1 MCNITSPQF
10 LTQFGNNYYK
20 VSVKTFLR
28 WLLRLQ
34 GYGLP
39 CLKGYGNKARLCK
52 QTYRQAKL
60 LQSKSLA
67 FILSF
72 INNPCKVYTH
82 LSKRYA
88 YVYTY
93 LNHAFL

>member
-1 MCNITSPQF
+1 MCVNLYKNKQF
-10 LTQFGNNYYK
+10 VNNYKK

-39 CLKGYGNKARLCK
+39 CLRGYGNKAKLCK
-52 QTYRQAKL
+52 LTYKQAKL
-60 LQSKSLA
+60 LQSKSIMFIQA
-67 FILSF
+67 FI
-72 INNPCKVYTH
+72 NKPCKIFNYFG
-82 LSKRYA
+82 SRYA